1 MSVIFIILPLAIV
14 MAAIAVAA
22 FRWAVRGG
30 QYDDLETP
38 AYRALYDDEAPR
50 IKHPARAAKA
60 TER

>member
-38 AYRALYDDEAPR
+38 AFRAIYDDEAP

>member
-38 AYRALYDDEAPR
+38 AFRAIYDDEVP

-60 TER
+60 AER